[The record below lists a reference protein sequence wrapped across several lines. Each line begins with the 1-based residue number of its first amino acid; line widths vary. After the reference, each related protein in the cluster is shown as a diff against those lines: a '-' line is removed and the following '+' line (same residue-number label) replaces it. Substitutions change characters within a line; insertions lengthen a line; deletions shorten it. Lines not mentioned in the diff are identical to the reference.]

1 MKSTFNLCSE
11 LRCHEEPSIP
21 VPRVGTESRRFAR
34 RMAEA
39 TPTHNRSP
47 NQTILNVGLR
57 GMSAWTFEF
66 RSFTNYKEMQGL
78 LVLVDK
84 KNWPFQD
91 VEFRVFVDLTEYRWV
106 RFTEGRS
113 MWRAMSSYKL
123 ICLRSWNKFRR
134 YSVNHDDV
142 IQAKVLE
149 DDIPS
154 ETCRLLHTVSSFSPS
169 VTHNHWEKR

>member
-1 MKSTFNLCSE
+1 MEILLKSFPAQSIPEFFKISRIRLGLMKSTFNLCSE

-21 VPRVGTESRRFAR
+21 VPRVCTESRRFAR

-57 GMSAWTFEF
+57 GMSAWTLEF

-84 KNWPFQD
+84 KN
-91 VEFRVFVDLTEYRWV
+91 
-106 RFTEGRS
+106 
-113 MWRAMSSYKL
+113 
-123 ICLRSWNKFRR
+123 
-134 YSVNHDDV
+134 
-142 IQAKVLE
+142 
-149 DDIPS
+149 
-154 ETCRLLHTVSSFSPS
+154 
-169 VTHNHWEKR
+169 